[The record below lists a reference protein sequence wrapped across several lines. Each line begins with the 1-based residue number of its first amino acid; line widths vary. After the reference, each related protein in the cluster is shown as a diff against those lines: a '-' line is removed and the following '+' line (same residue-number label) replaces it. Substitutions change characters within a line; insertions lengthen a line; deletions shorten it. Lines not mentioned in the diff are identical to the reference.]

1 MPGTTNTTNTT
12 HTTHTTGPKYARYY
26 KYYKYYTSPPA
37 RSTPGTTNTTH
48 HHRPAVR
55 QVLQILHITTGPQ
68 YARYYKYYTSPPAR
82 STPGTTNTTHHHR
95 PAVRRYYKYYTS
107 PPARSTPG
115 TTNTTNTTHHHRP
128 AVRRVLQIL
137 QILHITTGPQY
148 ARLNRDEGDGAWCP
162 KEATDSQ
169 YLQVDLGRLT
179 FLTVVGTQG
188 RYAHSSGNEFV
199 RAYRLNFS
207 RDGLQ
212 WRNWRNRQGN
222 TVLEGNT
229 NVFHQV
235 LNDLHPPLITRYVRV
250 LPVPGLSSTVCMRLE
265 LYGCPWED
273 GLVSYSAP
281 EGQIMMP
288 PGFPIASLND
298 STYDGT
304 RQKRRL
310 SGGLG
315 QLTDGVTGQDDF
327 LSSRQYQVW
336 PGYDYVG
343 WRNDSLGTFKHV
355 ELEFT
360 FDRPRNFT
368 YMKVH
373 SNNMFSRGVKIF
385 SSVSCWFKP
394 HLHSSFRAERVE
406 FRTVLDDRNPS
417 ARYVTVPLGH
427 AASVV
432 RCSFSFADVWMMFS
446 EISFHSEDAVVVT
459 QTTLIRDELIT
470 SAPDYQPTPTASN
483 QSAVNASSS
492 PAPENGRSAI
502 LIGCLVSIILLL
514 LVVIVFILLCQRVC
528 KVLEKAPRRILEEE
542 VTVRLSSCSDTI
554 VLQTPP
560 VPPRS
565 AHSTGLNSDP
575 HYERVFLLDPQYQ
588 NPAHLRNK
596 LPELSQSAE
605 ASVCGGGYAEP
616 DVTQCTPHQS
626 FQSSAPHYAETDIVS
641 LQGVT
646 GSNMY
651 AVPALTVDSLTRKDI
666 SAAEFP
672 RHRLLF
678 REKLGEGQF
687 GEVHLCE
694 AEGLADFL
702 GEGPRADSRSVLVAV
717 KQLRADAT
725 SQARNDFLKEIKI
738 MSRLN
743 DPNIIRLL
751 CVCVTSDPLCMVTE
765 YMENGDLNMFLSQ
778 REVESTLTHANN
790 IPSVS
795 LSELLHMSVQIAS
808 GMKYLASLNFVHRD
822 LATRNCLLD
831 RRLTIKISDFGM
843 SRNLYSSD
851 YYRIQGRAVLPIR
864 WMAWESILLGKFT
877 TASDV
882 WAFGV
887 TLWEMFT
894 LCKEQPYSLLSDEQ
908 VIENTGEHFR
918 NQGRQIFLYV
928 PSLCPPS
935 LFELMMRCWSR
946 NIQDRPTFEGLHQA
960 LKPHADP

>member
-1 MPGTTNTTNTT
+1 
-12 HTTHTTGPKYARYY
+12 
-26 KYYKYYTSPPA
+26 
-37 RSTPGTTNTTH
+37 
-48 HHRPAVR
+48 
-55 QVLQILHITTGPQ
+55 
-68 YARYYKYYTSPPAR
+68 
-82 STPGTTNTTHHHR
+82 
-95 PAVRRYYKYYTS
+95 
-107 PPARSTPG
+107 
-115 TTNTTNTTHHHRP
+115 
-128 AVRRVLQIL
+128 
-137 QILHITTGPQY
+137 
-148 ARLNRDEGDGAWCP
+148 RLNRDEGDGAWCP

-446 EISFHSEDAVVVT
+446 EISFHSGKI
-459 QTTLIRDELIT
+459 LLC
-470 SAPDYQPTPTASN
+470 S
-483 QSAVNASSS
+483 SAVNASSS

-528 KVLEKAPRRILEEE
+528 KVLEKVMQSPGASFIN
-542 VTVRLSSCSDTI
+542 
-554 VLQTPP
+554 P
-560 VPPRS
+560 VFS
-565 AHSTGLNSDP
+565 FEGLNSDP

-946 NIQDRPTFEGLHQA
+946 NIQDRPTFEGLHQFICA
-960 LKPHADP
+960 EREDAGL

>member
-1 MPGTTNTTNTT
+1 IPRCLCR
-12 HTTHTTGPKYARYY
+12 YALGLEDGRIRDEAL
-26 KYYKYYTSPPA
+26 SA
-37 RSTPGTTNTTH
+37 SSQWH
-48 HHRPAVR
+48 F
-55 QVLQILHITTGPQ
+55 
-68 YARYYKYYTSPPAR
+68 
-82 STPGTTNTTHHHR
+82 
-95 PAVRRYYKYYTS
+95 
-107 PPARSTPG
+107 
-115 TTNTTNTTHHHRP
+115 
-128 AVRRVLQIL
+128 
-137 QILHITTGPQY
+137 TTGPQY
-148 ARLNRDEGDGAWCP
+148 ARLNREEGDGAWCP
-162 KEATDSQ
+162 QVASDSQ

-179 FLTVVGTQG
+179 FLTMVGTQG
-188 RYAHSSGNEFV
+188 RYAHSSGNEFA
-199 RAYRLNFS
+199 RAYRLNYS
-207 RDGLQ
+207 RDGVL
-212 WRNWRNRQGN
+212 WKSWKNRQGN

-229 NVFHQV
+229 NAYASV
-235 LNDLHPPLITRYVRV
+235 LNDLHPPVITRFVRV
-250 LPVPGLSSTVCMRLE
+250 LPVPRQATTVCMRLE
-265 LYGCPWED
+265 LYGCNWTD

-281 EGQIMMP
+281 EGQIMTP
-288 PGFPIASLND
+288 PGFPVVSLND
-298 STYDGT
+298 STYDGS
-304 RQKRRL
+304 RQRGRL
-310 SGGLG
+310 VGGLG

-327 LSSRQYQVW
+327 LSTRQYQVW

-343 WRNDSLGTFKHV
+343 WKNQSLAQV
-355 ELEFT
+355 DIEFT
-360 FDRPRNFT
+360 FEKTRNFT
-368 YMKVH
+368 HMKVH

-385 SSVSCWFKP
+385 SSVSCAFKP
-394 HLHSSFRAERVE
+394 RLQGPYGAERVA

-417 ARYVTVPLGH
+417 ARYVTVPLGR
-427 AASVV
+427 AARVV
-432 RCSFSFADVWMMFS
+432 HCSFTFADMWMMFS
-446 EISFHSEDAVVVT
+446 EISFHSGMA
-459 QTTLIRDELIT
+459 
-470 SAPDYQPTPTASN
+470 
-483 QSAVNASSS
+483 NASSS
-492 PAPENGRSAI
+492 PAPEDRSSPV

-514 LVVIVFILLCQRVC
+514 LVVIFLILWCQCVC
-528 KVLEKAPRRILEEE
+528 KVLEKVCLILLCGR
-542 VTVRLSSCSDTI
+542 VVSLWFYF
-554 VLQTPP
+554 VG
-560 VPPRS
+560 V
-565 AHSTGLNSDP
+565 NSDP

-605 ASVCGGGYAEP
+605 ASACGGGYAEP

-626 FQSSAPHYAETDIVS
+626 FQASAPHYAETDIVR

-666 SAAEFP
+666 SAAEIP

-694 AEGLADFL
+694 AEGLLEVL
-702 GEGPRADSRSVLVAV
+702 GSSRSDSRSVLVAV
-717 KQLRADAT
+717 KQLRPDAT
-725 SQARNDFLKEIKI
+725 NQARNDFLKEIKI

-778 REVESTLTHANN
+778 REIESTLTHANN

-918 NQGRQIFLYV
+918 NQGRQIFLYA
-928 PSLCPPS
+928 PPLCPPS

-946 NIQDRPTFEGLHQA
+946 NIQDRPTFEGLYQA
-960 LKPHADP
+960 LRPHAQ